1 MKSTRGTQYLKSRG
15 IPFELICYEHEEKG
29 AVFAAKA
36 TGFPLERTIKT
47 LVADLG
53 NNSYAL
59 ALMPGDREL
68 SLKQLAD
75 ACSVKRAQMA
85 DVQTAERITGY
96 LVGGIS
102 PFGTRRNLP
111 VLMEKSLLQY
121 ETVVINAGQRGLML
135 KMSPQDIMKV
145 LGCRVFDNE

>member
-1 MKSTRGTQYLKSRG
+1 MKSTRATQYLKSRG
-15 IPFELICYEHEEKG
+15 ISFELIRYEHEEKG

-53 NNSYAL
+53 TSSYVL

-68 SLKQLAD
+68 SLKHLAN

-102 PFGTRRNLP
+102 PFGTRRQIP
-111 VLMEKSLLQY
+111 ALMESSLLKH
-121 ETVVINAGQRGLML
+121 ERVVINAGQRGLML
-135 KMSPQDIMKV
+135 KMDPQDIKNA
-145 LGCRVFDNE
+145 LKCSVFDNE

>member
-1 MKSTRGTQYLKSRG
+1 MKSTRATQYLKSRN
-15 IPFELICYEHEEKG
+15 IPFDLIAYRHEEKG

-36 TGFPLERTIKT
+36 TGVPLEKTVKT
-47 LVADLG
+47 LVTDLG
-53 NNSYAL
+53 NSTYML
-59 ALMPGDREL
+59 VLMPGDREL
-68 SLKQLAD
+68 SLKHLAE

-102 PFGTRRNLP
+102 PFGTRRNLSAM
-111 VLMEKSLLQY
+111 MEKSLLAH

-135 KMSPQDIMKV
+135 KMSPHNIIKT
-145 LGCRVFDNE
+145 LECRIFDNG

>member
-1 MKSTRGTQYLKSRG
+1 MKSTRATEYLKSRN
-15 IPFELICYEHEEKG
+15 IPFELISYRHEEKG

-36 TGFPLERTIKT
+36 IGFPLEMTIKT

-53 NNSYAL
+53 NSSYVL

-68 SLKQLAD
+68 SLKHLAE
-75 ACSVKRAQMA
+75 ACCVKRAQMT

-111 VLMEKSLLQY
+111 ALMENSLLRH

-135 KMSPQDIMKV
+135 KMPPQNIVKA
-145 LGCRVFDNE
+145 LGCSFFDNE